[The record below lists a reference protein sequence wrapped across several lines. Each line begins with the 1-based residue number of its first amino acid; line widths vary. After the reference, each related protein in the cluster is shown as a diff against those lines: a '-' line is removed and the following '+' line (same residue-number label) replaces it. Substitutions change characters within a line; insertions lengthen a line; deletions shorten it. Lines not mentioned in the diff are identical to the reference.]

1 MALEIPVYV
10 LVFLSC
16 SCDSD
21 EGTFQTAATAAVS
34 ETSLSNVKGI

>member
-10 LVFLSC
+10 LVFWSC
-16 SCDSD
+16 SCDND

-34 ETSLSNVKGI
+34 ETSPSNVKEI